1 MVRGSTLVAKVEEAL
16 QHRTRTIDFTLS
28 AINGHARVPRG
39 SHDAARPH
47 VRSAAVAVLRTYYI
61 KGGTPNTFR
70 TTTKATVLGTMKK
83 SDMSPDLAVGQR
95 MTPAIETASACAD
108 RGPSSHLI
116 TQRR

>member
-1 MVRGSTLVAKVEEAL
+1 MK
-16 QHRTRTIDFTLS
+16 
-28 AINGHARVPRG
+28 
-39 SHDAARPH
+39 
-47 VRSAAVAVLRTYYI
+47 SAAVAVFTYVLYI

-108 RGPSSHLI
+108 RGPSS
-116 TQRR
+116 RRLDTFLRDFKIRRIL